1 LRGSIFGCQKPL
13 YPVKIQLAFPE
24 FGKLLKKG
32 GSDVQLLAIYLLTA
46 PSSTM
51 TGLYYLAKP
60 TAAHELAMS
69 LKRLEAALS
78 VLVSNGFCKY
88 DKKNEVVWVVD
99 AVLSQVDDKPL
110 KHNDNR
116 VKGVLKS
123 MNTVPK
129 TDLIMEFYQHWG
141 KFLSLPANQNQ
152 NQNQKQDQ
160 VQAQDQNQ
168 NQKQDQVQAQD
179 QKQTQIQDQNQ
190 NQKQD
195 QVQAQDQKQTQ
206 IQNQNQNQKQDQ
218 DQVQGQKHRQEQS
231 RGPFEG
237 LRSPSEGPLPPPIDS
252 PVIPQIPLF
261 REKEEMINNVVLHAP
276 KNADNEQEFRQ
287 EIRKLEDW
295 KIING
300 LKRYLD
306 RKDYVNGKGLKY
318 ALGICRNI
326 VPEEVTTQ
334 VPVPRTYAQFK
345 DMERRQTAALVLKSV
360 KVK

>member
-1 LRGSIFGCQKPL
+1 
-13 YPVKIQLAFPE
+13 
-24 FGKLLKKG
+24 
-32 GSDVQLLAIYLLTA
+32 
-46 PSSTM
+46 M

-141 KFLSLPANQNQ
+141 KFLSLPANQNH
-152 NQNQKQDQ
+152 
-160 VQAQDQNQ
+160 QDQNQ